1 VELNR
6 LQDIIKARIAERGR
20 ITFAEFMDMA
30 LYYPELGYYTS
41 ARARVGAD
49 GDFYTSPA
57 THPAFAALIAV
68 QLEQMWQLLDH
79 PPGFAVVEMGAGKG
93 LLAQDILDYLA
104 ELSPPLARSINYIT
118 MERDSVSVV
127 RGGGATPPT
136 HVTGCILSNELLDAL
151 PTHLVTVRDG
161 RIQEIYITLEND
173 GFSEVIDEPS
183 TPQLEAQLS
192 QENIILPEGYRTEVN
207 LKIARWA
214 EDVANLL
221 DQGFVITIDYGYP
234 ASDLYGPKR
243 GEGTLMTYYR
253 HTCTSDPYIRLGQ
266 QDITTHVDFTAV
278 ILHGERN
285 GLKLVSLA
293 SQRQFLL
300 NLGLDAFL
308 EALAGKGLPYQEY
321 LANRYSM
328 LELVREEGM
337 GNFKVLLQSKRTAAF
352 PFHGTTPDNVR
363 KRELWAGRKVLAV
376 PLLREEHMPLL
387 TARHPGYGW
396 TPPDFDD

>member
-68 QLEQMWQLLDH
+68 QLEQMWQLLDR

-104 ELSPPLARSINYIT
+104 EVSPPLARSINYIT

-207 LKIARWA
+207 LNIARWA

-234 ASDLYGPKR
+234 ASELYGPKR
-243 GEGTLMTYYR
+243 GEGTLMTYYK
-253 HTCTSDPYIRLGQ
+253 HTGTSDPYIRLGQ

-285 GLKLVSLA
+285 ELKLVSLT

-337 GNFKVLLQSKRTAAF
+337 GNFKVLLQSKGIAAF
-352 PFHGTTPDNVR
+352 PFYGTTPDNVR
-363 KRELWAGRKVLAV
+363 KRELWARRKKLAV

-387 TARHPGYGW
+387 TGRHPGYGW